1 MKNSKILAA
10 LILAGMTAMATAQT
24 NSPPNGGNGQG
35 GESGGRKGP
44 PPQAISACQGQSSGA
59 PCSFVGRHN
68 NSLTGNCYTPDANH
82 PLACRPAQG
91 AKHQAG
97 QANAQGSGEQEKD

>member
-1 MKNSKILAA
+1 MNSKLLVA

-24 NSPPNGGNGQG
+24 NNPPAGSNGQG
-35 GESGGRKGP
+35 GGQGGRKGP
-44 PPQAISACQGQSSGA
+44 PPQAIAACQGLSSGA

-68 NSLTGNCYTPDANH
+68 NSLTETCFTPDSSH

-91 AKHQAG
+91 AKHQGG
-97 QANAQGSGEQEKD
+97 QDSGAQEEKD